1 MNKYILILIPFI
13 FGGCQKDFN
22 SVIDTQ
28 PANSQ
33 VLRIIMADS
42 VTFNQSDS
50 LVVISVQLNSSTGIK
65 SVEANIIAS
74 DLTQLNSLPITLYDN
89 GDLADNGD
97 SIKGDNIYS
106 NKYPFS
112 SYNPNGTYT
121 VQYFTVDNKDNTQMV
136 AEHSFVYNNNQTAA
150 APVISNLT
158 APDTVTIGSQA
169 FPIYLSIQ
177 VEDANGFSDV
187 RSVYFNSFIPP
198 NGQPSSGNP
207 FIMNNDGNGLYSLTV
222 QLPATGVPKGT
233 YLWEF
238 EAVSNEGL
246 TSNIITHY
254 IVVK

>member
-13 FGGCQKDFN
+13 FWGCQKDFN
-22 SVIDTQ
+22 SVIDSQ

-33 VLRIIMADS
+33 VIRIIMADS
-42 VTFNQSDS
+42 VTFNHSDS
-50 LVVISVQLNSSTGIK
+50 LVVIGVQLNSSTGIK
-65 SVEANIIAS
+65 SVEVNIIAS
-74 DLTQLNSLPITLYDN
+74 DLTQLNNLPIMLYDN
-89 GDLADNGD
+89 GDIADNGD

-106 NKYPFS
+106 NKFPLS

-121 VQYFTVDNKDNTQMV
+121 VQYFTVDNNDNTQMV

-150 APVISNLT
+150 APVLSNLT
-158 APDTVTIGSQA
+158 APDTVTIGSEP
-169 FPIYLSIQ
+169 FPINLSIQ
-177 VEDANGFSDV
+177 VEDANGFNDV

-207 FIMNNDGNGLYSLTV
+207 FIMNNEGNGLYALTV